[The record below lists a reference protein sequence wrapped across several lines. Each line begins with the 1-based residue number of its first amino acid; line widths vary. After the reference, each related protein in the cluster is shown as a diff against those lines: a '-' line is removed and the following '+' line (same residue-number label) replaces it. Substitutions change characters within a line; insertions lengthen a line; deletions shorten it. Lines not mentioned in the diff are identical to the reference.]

1 MPCPAL
7 PLPLPRRALM
17 ALAALAL
24 SACQQLGGY
33 QPAGPAPTAPLPAY
47 DADTG
52 PLTAREAARNFA
64 SVVNRM
70 EPAIEAECRQRAPQ
84 SNCDFQIVVDDRPG
98 QEANAFQTLDDSGRP
113 IVAFN
118 LALIGD
124 ARNMDELAFVMGH
137 EAAHHIAGH
146 IPRQQQSAA
155 AGAAIFG
162 GLAQAYGLD
171 AARAQQIGAGLAGRA
186 YAKDYELE
194 ADRLGTI
201 IAFDAGFD
209 PEKGARFFT
218 RLPDPGDRF
227 LGSHPPNAERI
238 QVVQA
243 TLAAIRSGQIR

>member
-1 MPCPAL
+1 M
-7 PLPLPRRALM
+7 
-17 ALAALAL
+17 LAALGLA
-24 SACQQLGGY
+24 ACEPLPGY
-33 QPAGPAPTAPLPAY
+33 TPAGPAPAPVPAY

-52 PLTAREAARNFA
+52 PLSAAEAARNFA
-64 SVVNRM
+64 TVVNRM
-70 EPAIEAECRQRAPQ
+70 EPAIEAECRQRAPS

-98 QEANAFQTLDDSGRP
+98 QQANAFQTLDDSGRP

-155 AGAAIFG
+155 TGAAIFG
-162 GLAQAYGLD
+162 GLAAAYGID
-171 AARAQQIGAGLAGRA
+171 ATQAQQLGAGLAGRA
-186 YAKDYELE
+186 YAKNYELE
-194 ADRLGTI
+194 ADELGSI
-201 IAFDAGFD
+201 IAWDAGFD
-209 PEKGARFFT
+209 PLTGARFFS

-238 QVVQA
+238 AVVQRTVA
-243 TLAAIRSGQIR
+243 ALKAGTLR